1 MESFIIPP
9 FIVNGRLI
17 LCKPK
22 ERPRFANGKTY
33 MSPIYREWQAQ
44 VIGHLLS
51 SNVKKFPEIYGLLIC
66 FHGQLN
72 CDPGNATEALLDV
85 FVKANLAI
93 DDDSHH
99 NIGNHYE
106 IKQVL
111 IPCKKGKEVKY
122 KKTHSVEDKK
132 NNYFIE
138 IDVCSKHEYAEISYE
153 INKVKAKIKERTA
166 S

>member
-1 MESFIIPP
+1 
-9 FIVNGRLI
+9 
-17 LCKPK
+17 
-22 ERPRFANGKTY
+22 
-33 MSPIYREWQAQ
+33 
-44 VIGHLLS
+44 
-51 SNVKKFPEIYGLLIC
+51 
-66 FHGQLN
+66 
-72 CDPGNATEALLDV
+72 LLDV